1 MIRHMR
7 LTKEETELNMRIAR
21 MKRDP
26 LTFIRGVLGVDYLT
40 PEQEAIVCSVWAN
53 KYTGVKAAHSVGK
66 TFIEACIVLAYVHI
80 YSGSIVITTAPTAR
94 QVKDLLWAEIG
105 KLCAGSTFE
114 FPGVMKVMGYTMGP
128 KWFAAG
134 IATEAGKEEQ
144 SAVKFQGYHAKRILV
159 VLDEAVG
166 IHSAIWEAVDGITS
180 GVKSKVLAVGNPST
194 LNCAFKKHL
203 ERRDWNTLTI
213 SALNHP
219 NVTENREI
227 VPGAV
232 SRYWVNE
239 KTTLWCN
246 EVTEEDAKDLPK
258 TEGRKIFSFNGK
270 YYEPN
275 PLFTWKVM
283 GEFPEEC
290 PDGLIPIHKI
300 QQAEDRYRESADSPP
315 VLNENTF
322 CHMSIDVARFGSD
335 YSVFAINKNNRFI
348 TVPYYHL
355 DTAKLAGEAINLI
368 KIHKPS
374 KVAVDCDGVG
384 AGVFDN
390 LNEAKNEEIID
401 VELYEIHGGSNPLAL
416 GQTEDFLN
424 LRAQMYWMFKNDI
437 EKISLEPNEELEEG
451 FSTIRYFFNS
461 KGKTQIEAKD
471 EIKKRLGR
479 SPDLEDAIVYCN
491 SLKYADACVSGTFEC
506 SDESEKYE
514 SVTEKIGVH

>member
-1 MIRHMR
+1 MMKKMKISSSENKIQIRRMR
-7 LTKEETELNMRIAR
+7 
-21 MKRDP
+21 RDP
-26 LTFIRGVLGVDYLT
+26 VKFIHRVLGIKYLT
-40 PEQEAIVCSVWAN
+40 PEQEAIVRSVWAN

-80 YSGSIVITTAPTAR
+80 YSNSIVITTAPTAR
-94 QVKDLLWAEIG
+94 QVKDLLWAEINR
-105 KLCAGSTFE
+105 LSAGSEFR
-114 FPGVMKVMGYTMGP
+114 FPGEMKMMGYSMGP

-134 IATEAGKEEQ
+134 IATEAGREEQ

-166 IHSAIWEAVDGITS
+166 VHPAIWEAVDGITS

-203 ERRDWNTLTI
+203 ERSDWNTLTI

-239 KTTLWCN
+239 KTNLWCN
-246 EVTEEDAKDLPK
+246 EVTEEDAKDLLK
-258 TEGRKIFSFNGK
+258 QDGRKIFSFNGK

-300 QQAEDRYRESADSPP
+300 QQAEDRYRESNSPP
-315 VLNENTF
+315 VPNENTF

-348 TVPYYHL
+348 TLPFYHL

-368 KIHKPS
+368 KIHKPT

-424 LRAQMYWMFKNDI
+424 LRAQMYWMFKTDI
-437 EKISLEPNEELEEG
+437 DKISLEPKEELEEG
-451 FSTIRYFFNS
+451 FGTIRYFFNS

-491 SLKYADACVSGTFEC
+491 FLKYSDACVSGTFEC

-514 SVTEKIGVH
+514 PVTERIGVY

>member
-1 MIRHMR
+1 MK
-7 LTKEETELNMRIAR
+7 LTKEQIRRNLLISR
-21 MKRDP
+21 MKEDP
-26 LTFIRGVLGVDYLT
+26 YTFIHGVLGVEYLT
-40 PEQEAIVCSVWAN
+40 PEQKQIVGSLWAN
-53 KYTGVKAAHSVGK
+53 RYTGVKAAHSVGK

-80 YSGSIVITTAPTAR
+80 YIDSIVITTAPTAR
-94 QVKDLLWAEIG
+94 QVKDLLWAEINRLREVSQFDFIG
-105 KLCAGSTFE
+105 E
-114 FPGVMKVMGYTMGP
+114 MKTMGYTIGP

-144 SAVKFQGYHAKRILV
+144 SAVKFQGYHAKHILV

-166 IHSAIWEAVDGITS
+166 IHPAIWEAVDGITT
-180 GVKSKVLAVGNPST
+180 GKHSKVLAVGNPSS
-194 LNCAFKKHL
+194 LNCTFRKML
-203 ERRDWNTLTI
+203 ERKDWNTFTI

-219 NVTENREI
+219 NVIQNREI

-239 KTTLWCN
+239 KLNLWCN
-246 EVTEEDAKDLPK
+246 EAEEKDFLNP
-258 TEGRKIFSFNGK
+258 ENRKIFCFNGK

-283 GEFPEEC
+283 GEFPEDC
-290 PDGLIPIHKI
+290 PDGLIPAYKI
-300 QQAEDRYRESADSPP
+300 QQAEDRYCETTDTVQVP
-315 VLNENTF
+315 NENTF

-348 TVPYYHL
+348 TIPFYHL

-424 LRAQMYWMFKNDI
+424 LRAQMYWMFKTDI
-437 EKISLEPNEELEEG
+437 DKISLEPREELEEG

-491 SLKYADACVSGTFEC
+491 FLKYADACVSGTFES
-506 SDESEKYE
+506 SDENEKYE
-514 SVTEKIGVH
+514 SVTERIGV